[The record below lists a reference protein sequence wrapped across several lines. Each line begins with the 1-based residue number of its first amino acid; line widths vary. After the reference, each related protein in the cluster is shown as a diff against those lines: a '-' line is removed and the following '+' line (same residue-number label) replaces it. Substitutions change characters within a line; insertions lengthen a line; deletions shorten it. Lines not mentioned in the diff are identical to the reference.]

1 MDMQANR
8 TIRRATE
15 HDTQTVMHLIDSGRK
30 IMVASGNMHQW
41 DDNHP
46 SKIQI
51 ENDIANGDSY
61 LLLENGK
68 PIATWA
74 FIRGPE
80 PTYAIIYNGKWLNSR
95 AYHVIHRVAS
105 LPGCHGVM
113 RDLLEWC
120 FSMDGNIRIDTH
132 RDNAVMRHCLA
143 KYGFTYCGIIHL
155 QNGDERLAYQKTS
168 K

>member
-1 MDMQANR
+1 MFELQTYQPADTWM
-8 TIRRATE
+8 RRFWS
-15 HDTQTVMHLIDSGRK
+15 DPFSFFSGSGGMTVFGT
-30 IMVASGNMHQW
+30 
-41 DDNHP
+41 
-46 SKIQI
+46 
-51 ENDIANGDSY
+51 DIADNGDSY

-80 PTYAIIYNGKWLNSR
+80 PTYAIIYNGKWLNRR

-105 LPGCHGVM
+105 MPGCHGVM